1 VAEIDDYKPG
11 DEASG
16 GPPPRRQLLG
26 TVVRWETLLL
36 VLLGATIAFGA
47 SVSAYFLQS
56 TNLFF
61 ICLNV
66 GEVAIMA
73 LPLTL
78 IVITGEIDLSVASM
92 LGLTGVLMAELF
104 KHGWPIWPA
113 MIAAVLLGVVL
124 GAFNGFLVTRVGLPS
139 LAVTIGTLTLYR
151 GIAQGI
157 LPTDTIGGFPAH
169 LTNIGVVPIPGTHIP
184 YSIAFFGLLA
194 IVFAVVLHAT
204 PLGRGIFAIGAGQEA
219 AFFAGIRVKRIKFW
233 LYVLSGML
241 CGFAGVLWT
250 LRFAS
255 ARYDAGIG
263 LELNVVTIVLLGGVS
278 IFGGRGT
285 ILGVVLA
292 VAVLG
297 TLQTALTADLMP
309 AQDQNIV
316 VGALLLASVIIPNG
330 RDIYQR
336 ARVRLRSAEARRHRA
351 AAAQA
356 EGP

>member
-1 VAEIDDYKPG
+1 VAEPGVKPPE
-11 DEASG
+11 EAAAGLS
-16 GPPPRRQLLG
+16 RRPGLG
-26 TVVRWETLLL
+26 ILVRWETLLL
-36 VLLGATIAFGA
+36 VLLGGTIAFGA
-47 SVSAYFLQS
+47 DVSPYFLQQ

-66 GEVAIMA
+66 GEIAIMA

-78 IVITGEIDLSVASM
+78 LVVTGEIDLSVASI
-92 LGLTGVLMAELF
+92 LGLSGVLMAELF
-104 KHGWPIWPA
+104 KHGWAIWPA
-113 MIAAVLLGVVL
+113 MIMAVVLGAVL

-157 LPTDTIGGFPAH
+157 LPTDTIGGFP
-169 LTNIGVVPIPGTHIP
+169 TNLASIGVIPIPHTHIP
-184 YSIAFFGLLA
+184 YSIAFFLA
-194 IVFAVVLHAT
+194 LAVVFGIVLHAT
-204 PLGRGIFAIGAGQEA
+204 PLGRAIFAIGSGREA

-233 LYVLSGML
+233 LFVLSGTL
-241 CGFAGVLWT
+241 SGFAGVLWT

-255 ARYDAGIG
+255 ARYDAGVG
-263 LELNVVTIVLLGGVS
+263 TELLVVTIVLLGGIS

-285 ILGVVLA
+285 IAGVIVA

-297 TLQTALTADLMP
+297 CLQTALTADLIP

-316 VGALLLASVIIPNG
+316 VGILLIASVIIPNG
-330 RDIYQR
+330 GELYRR
-336 ARVRLRSAEARRHRA
+336 ARARLRSAEARRHAA

-356 EGP
+356 EGQ

>member
-1 VAEIDDYKPG
+1 MAELDDYKPG
-11 DEASG
+11 DEAGSR
-16 GPPPRRQLLG
+16 PPRPRSLAF
-26 TVVRWETLLL
+26 VARWETLLL
-36 VLLGATIAFGA
+36 VLLGCTIAFGA
-47 SVSAYFLQS
+47 SVSPYFLQS
-56 TNLFF
+56 TNLFY

-113 MIAAVLLGVVL
+113 MLAAIVLGMIL

-157 LPTDTIGGFPAH
+157 LPTDTIQVFEEPFS
-169 LTNIGVVPIPGTHIP
+169 NIGVLPIHGTQ
-184 YSIAFFGLLA
+184 IAWSVLFFAILA
-194 IVFAVVLHAT
+194 VVIGVVLHAT
-204 PLGRGIFAIGAGQEA
+204 PLGRSIYAIGAGREA

-233 LYVLSGML
+233 LFVLSGVL
-241 CGFAGVLWT
+241 SGFAGILWT

-255 ARYDAGIG
+255 ARYDSGAGQ
-263 LELNVVTIVLLGGVS
+263 ELLVVTIVLLGGIS

-285 ILGVVLA
+285 IVGVMLAAAILGC
-292 VAVLG
+292 
-297 TLQTALTADLMP
+297 LQTSMTLDQIS
-309 AQDQNIV
+309 AQNQNIV
-316 VGALLLASVIIPNG
+316 VGSLLIVSVVVPSAGDLYRRG
-330 RDIYQR
+330 RL
-336 ARVRLRSAEARRHRA
+336 RLRSALARRRRDEA
-351 AAAQA
+351 AAAGEA
-356 EGP
+356 A

>member
-1 VAEIDDYKPG
+1 VSDLGFQPHE
-11 DEASG
+11 EAPATEAPSRVG
-16 GPPPRRQLLG
+16 IGAF
-26 TVVRWETLLL
+26 VRWEVLLL
-36 VLLGATIAFGA
+36 VLLGGTIAFGA
-47 SVSAYFLQS
+47 DVSPYFLQS
-56 TNLFF
+56 TNLFY

-66 GEVAIMA
+66 GEIAIMA

-78 IVITGEIDLSVASM
+78 IVVTGEIDLSVASM

-113 MIAAVLLGVVL
+113 MLAAVALGVVL
-124 GAFNGFLVTRVGLPS
+124 GAFNGFLVTRIGLPS

-157 LPTDTIGGFPAH
+157 LPTDTIGGFPTY
-169 LTNIGVVPIPGTHIP
+169 LTNIGVVPIPGTHIS
-184 YSIAFFGLLA
+184 YSIAFFAFLA

-204 PLGRGIFAIGAGQEA
+204 PLGRAIFAIGAGREA
-219 AFFAGIRVKRIKFW
+219 AFFAGIRVKRVKFW
-233 LYVLSGML
+233 LFVLSGML
-241 CGFAGVLWT
+241 SGFAGVLWS

-255 ARYDAGIG
+255 ARYDSGVG
-263 LELNVVTIVLLGGVS
+263 MELFVVTIVLLGGVS

-285 ILGVVLA
+285 IAGVVVA

-297 TLQTALTADLMP
+297 SLQTALTADLIP

-316 VGALLLASVIIPNG
+316 VGALLVASVIIPNG
-330 RDIYQR
+330 GELYRR
-336 ARVRLRSAEARRHRA
+336 ARARLRSAAARRHV

-356 EGP
+356 DGQ

>member
-1 VAEIDDYKPG
+1 VAELDDYKPG
-11 DEASG
+11 DEADSR
-16 GPPPRRQLLG
+16 PPRWQSLG
-26 TVVRWETLLL
+26 FIVRWETLL
-36 VLLGATIAFGA
+36 VILLGCTIAFGA
-47 SVSAYFLQS
+47 SVSPYFLQS
-56 TNLFF
+56 TNLFY

-92 LGLTGVLMAELF
+92 LGLSGVAMAELF

-113 MIAAVLLGVVL
+113 MAAAIVLGMLL

-184 YSIAFFGLLA
+184 YSIAFFGVLA
-194 IVFAVVLHAT
+194 VVFAVVLH
-204 PLGRGIFAIGAGQEA
+204 
-219 AFFAGIRVKRIKFW
+219 
-233 LYVLSGML
+233 
-241 CGFAGVLWT
+241 
-250 LRFAS
+250 RFAS
-255 ARYDAGIG
+255 ARYDSGIG
-263 LELNVVTIVLLGGVS
+263 LELYVVTIVLLGGVS

-316 VGALLLASVIIPNG
+316 VGALLLASVIVPNAAEMV
-330 RDIYQR
+330 RR
-336 ARVRLRSAEARRHRA
+336 ARARLRSWEARRHRA
-351 AAAQA
+351 KAAAA
-356 EGP
+356 EAP

>member
-11 DEASG
+11 DEAGSR
-16 GPPPRRQLLG
+16 PPRRQSLG
-26 TVVRWETLLL
+26 FLVRWETLLL
-36 VLLGATIAFGA
+36 LLLGGTIAFGA
-47 SVSAYFLQS
+47 SVSPYFLQS

-113 MIAAVLLGVVL
+113 MIAAVVLGVIL

-157 LPTDTIGGFPAH
+157 LPTDTIGGFPAY

-184 YSIAFFGLLA
+184 YSIAFFGVLA
-194 IVFAVVLHAT
+194 VVFAVVLHAT
-204 PLGRGIFAIGAGQEA
+204 PLGRAIFAIGAGQEA

-255 ARYDAGIG
+255 ARYDSGIG
-263 LELNVVTIVLLGGVS
+263 LELYVVTIVLLGGVS

-285 ILGVVLA
+285 ILGVALA

-316 VGALLLASVIIPNG
+316 VGALLLASVIVPNAG
-330 RDIYQR
+330 DIYRR
-336 ARVRLRSAEARRHRA
+336 ARARLRSAEARRHRA

-356 EGP
+356 EGQ

>member
-1 VAEIDDYKPG
+1 
-11 DEASG
+11 
-16 GPPPRRQLLG
+16 
-26 TVVRWETLLL
+26 
-36 VLLGATIAFGA
+36 
-47 SVSAYFLQS
+47 
-56 TNLFF
+56 
-61 ICLNV
+61 
-66 GEVAIMA
+66 MA

-113 MIAAVLLGVVL
+113 MLAAVVLGMIL
-124 GAFNGFLVTRVGLPS
+124 GAFNGFLVTRLGLPS

-157 LPTDTIGGFPAH
+157 LPTDTIGGFPPH

-184 YSIAFFGLLA
+184 YSIAFFAVLA
-194 IVFAVVLHAT
+194 VVFAVVLHAT
-204 PLGRGIFAIGAGQEA
+204 PLGRAIFAIGAGQEA

-255 ARYDAGIG
+255 ARYDAGVG
-263 LELNVVTIVLLGGVS
+263 MELYVVTIVLLGGIS

-285 ILGVVLA
+285 IAGSRPRRGRPRLS
-292 VAVLG
+292 
-297 TLQTALTADLMP
+297 AD
-309 AQDQNIV
+309 
-316 VGALLLASVIIPNG
+316 GADG
-330 RDIYQR
+330 RPHARAGPEHRRRRSPPCQR
-336 ARVRLRSAEARRHRA
+336 HRPERAATSTGAARARLRSAEARRHRA

>member
-1 VAEIDDYKPG
+1 VAEIDDLKPG
-11 DEASG
+11 DEVPG
-16 GPPPRRQLLG
+16 GRPRRQSLG
-26 TVVRWETLLL
+26 GFLRWEALLV
-36 VLLGATIAFGA
+36 VLLGGTIAFGA
-47 SVSAYFLQS
+47 SVSPYFLQAS
-56 TNLFF
+56 NLFY

-78 IVITGEIDLSVASM
+78 IVVTGEIDLSVASM

-104 KHGWPIWPA
+104 KHGWPIWPS
-113 MIAAVLLGVVL
+113 MLAAVVLGMVL

-184 YSIAFFGLLA
+184 YSIAFFAGLA

-204 PLGRGIFAIGAGQEA
+204 PLGRAIFAIGAGQEA

-241 CGFAGVLWT
+241 CGLAGVLWT

-263 LELNVVTIVLLGGVS
+263 LELYVVTIVLLGGIS

-285 ILGVVLA
+285 IAGVILA

-297 TLQTALTADLMP
+297 CLQTALTADRIP

-316 VGALLLASVIIPNG
+316 VGALLLASVIVPNG
-330 RDIYQR
+330 GEIVRR
-336 ARVRLRSAEARRHRA
+336 ARARLRSAEARRHRA
-351 AAAQA
+351 GAVQA
-356 EGP
+356 EGE

>member
-1 VAEIDDYKPG
+1 VSDLGFQPQEEIPAAAEL
-11 DEASG
+11 
-16 GPPPRRQLLG
+16 RRTKLG
-26 TVVRWETLLL
+26 VFVRWEVLLL
-36 VLLGATIAFGA
+36 ALLGGTIAYGA
-47 SVSAYFLQS
+47 DVSPYFLQS
-56 TNLFF
+56 TNLFY

-66 GEVAIMA
+66 GEVAIIA
-73 LPLTL
+73 LALTL
-78 IVITGEIDLSVASM
+78 IVITGEIDLSVASI
-92 LGLTGVLMAELF
+92 LGLSGVLMAELF

-113 MIAAVLLGVVL
+113 MIMAVVLGAFL
-124 GAFNGFLVTRVGLPS
+124 GAFNGFLVTRLGLPS

-157 LPTDTIGGFPAH
+157 LPTDTIGGYPTSLAS
-169 LTNIGVVPIPGTHIP
+169 IGVSPIPGTHIP
-184 YSIAFFGLLA
+184 YSIAFFAALA

-204 PLGRGIFAIGAGQEA
+204 PLGRAIFAIGAGREA

-233 LYVLSGML
+233 LFVLSGTL
-241 CGFAGVLWT
+241 SGFAGVLWS

-255 ARYDAGIG
+255 TRYDSGVG
-263 LELNVVTIVLLGGVS
+263 MELLVVTIVLLGGVS

-285 ILGVVLA
+285 IAGVVVA

-297 TLQTALTADLMP
+297 CLQTALTADLIP

-316 VGALLLASVIIPNG
+316 VGALLVASVIVPNG
-330 RDIYQR
+330 AELYRR
-336 ARVRLRSAEARRHRA
+336 ARARLRIAAARRQV